1 MKPLA
6 LEKFKSRE
14 PPKRRVAKLE
24 KIKVEVFDLYQSGY
38 QVEQIQEFAKL
49 EKIEVSL
56 RTISRYLRKLS
67 ASDFFPTDPSAKPTK
82 PKNGE
87 REPSPFLQKI
97 IQQSQE

>member
-1 MKPLA
+1 MMTP

-14 PPKRRVAKLE
+14 PAKRRVQKLE
-24 KIKVEVFDLYQSGY
+24 KIKNEVSDLYQTGRSV
-38 QVEQIQEFAKL
+38 QQIQLFAK
-49 EKIEVSL
+49 EQKIEVSL

-67 ASDFFPTDPSAKPTK
+67 ASDFFPTNPSAQPTK
-82 PKNGE
+82 SKNGA

>member
-1 MKPLA
+1 VKA

-24 KIKVEVFDLYQSGY
+24 KIKEEVQDLYRTGY
-38 QVEQIQEFAKL
+38 SIEQIQLFAI
-49 EKIEVSL
+49 EQKIEVSL

-67 ASDFFPTDPSAKPTK
+67 TSEFFLTNPSAQPTK

-97 IQQSQE
+97 IKQAEE

>member
-1 MKPLA
+1 MTP

-14 PPKRRVAKLE
+14 PPKRRVQKLE
-24 KIKVEVFDLYQSGY
+24 KIKNEVSDLYQTGRTV
-38 QVEQIQEFAKL
+38 QQIQLFAK
-49 EKIEVSL
+49 EQKIEVSL

-67 ASDFFPTDPSAKPTK
+67 ASDFSSTNQSAQPTK
-82 PKNGE
+82 SKNGE

>member
-1 MKPLA
+1 MMKPLQ
-6 LEKFKSRE
+6 KFKSRE

-24 KIKVEVFDLYQSGY
+24 KIKEEVMDLYSSGY
-38 QVEQIQEFAKL
+38 QAEQIQLFAK
-49 EKIEVSL
+49 EQKIEVSL

-67 ASDFFPTDPSAKPTK
+67 ASEFSPTTPSAQPTK

-97 IQQSQE
+97 IKQSQE